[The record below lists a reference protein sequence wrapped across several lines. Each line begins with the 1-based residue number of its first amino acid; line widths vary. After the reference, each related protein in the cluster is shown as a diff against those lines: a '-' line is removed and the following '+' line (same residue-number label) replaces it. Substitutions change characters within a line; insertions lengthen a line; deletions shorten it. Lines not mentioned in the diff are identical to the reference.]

1 MTDMLTAIMF
11 SGAFAAWKAWTADEI
26 SHKHLVQKAVV
37 RLMHHHLHAAFSSWH
52 AVSIQ
57 RSAERGVM
65 TRAIMHM
72 LNLSKVHPQ
81 ETT

>member
-1 MTDMLTAIMF
+1 MS
-11 SGAFAAWKAWTADEI
+11 SGAFAAWKAWTADEV
-26 SHKHLVQKAVV
+26 SHKHLVQKAVH

-52 AVSIQ
+52 AVSSR

-65 TRAIMHM
+65 TQAIMHM
-72 LNLSKVHPQ
+72 LNLSKVTSQ